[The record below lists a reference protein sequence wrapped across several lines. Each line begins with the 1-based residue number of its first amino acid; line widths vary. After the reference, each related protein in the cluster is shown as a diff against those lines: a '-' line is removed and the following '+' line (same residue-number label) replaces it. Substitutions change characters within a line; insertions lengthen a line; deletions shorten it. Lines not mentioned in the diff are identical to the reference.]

1 MKRQVGGSS
10 SRGVAGATV
19 AATAPLVDS
28 SGGLCIETQTAR
40 EIVLHDYSA

>member
-10 SRGVAGATV
+10 SRGVTGATV

-28 SGGLCIETQTAR
+28 PGGLAMETQST
-40 EIVLHDYSA
+40 VKL

>member
-10 SRGVAGATV
+10 RGVTGASV

-28 SGGLCIETQTAR
+28 SGGLAM
-40 EIVLHDYSA
+40 EIPRAQ